1 MWQTAPPAR
10 QSQPHQ
16 ASPFRSSAFHS
27 NGRFRCRPGI
37 EGCIASLPHGKIVGR
52 SRASSFDVRTSQ
64 RGRSLSLTVNSIL
77 VQEAGLSA
85 TEVDGRFVVLS
96 LQAASY
102 FDFNKVASEIWS
114 LLSRP
119 RRVDEILQEL
129 SPHHDVDIEVMTRD
143 VMTFLQSLVAQNLVR
158 IVTVEDAR

>member
-1 MWQTAPPAR
+1 M
-10 QSQPHQ
+10 
-16 ASPFRSSAFHS
+16 
-27 NGRFRCRPGI
+27 
-37 EGCIASLPHGKIVGR
+37 
-52 SRASSFDVRTSQ
+52 
-64 RGRSLSLTVNSIL
+64 SLTVNSIL

-129 SPHHDVDIEVMTRD
+129 SQRHDVDIKVMTHD
-143 VMTFLQSLVAQNLVR
+143 VMTFMQSLVAQHLVR
-158 IVTVEDAR
+158 IVAVEDAR

>member
-1 MWQTAPPAR
+1 
-10 QSQPHQ
+10 
-16 ASPFRSSAFHS
+16 
-27 NGRFRCRPGI
+27 
-37 EGCIASLPHGKIVGR
+37 
-52 SRASSFDVRTSQ
+52 
-64 RGRSLSLTVNSIL
+64 LSLTVNSIL

-96 LQAASY
+96 VQAASY

-129 SPHHDVDIEVMTRD
+129 SLHHDVDIEVMTRD
-143 VMTFLQSLVAQNLVR
+143 VVTFLQSLVAQNLVR

>member
-1 MWQTAPPAR
+1 M
-10 QSQPHQ
+10 
-16 ASPFRSSAFHS
+16 
-27 NGRFRCRPGI
+27 
-37 EGCIASLPHGKIVGR
+37 
-52 SRASSFDVRTSQ
+52 
-64 RGRSLSLTVNSIL
+64 SLTVNSIL

-129 SPHHDVDIEVMTRD
+129 SSHHDVDIEVMTRD
-143 VMTFLQSLVAQNLVR
+143 VMTFLQSLVAQNLVQ
-158 IVTVEDAR
+158 IVAVEDAR

>member
-1 MWQTAPPAR
+1 
-10 QSQPHQ
+10 
-16 ASPFRSSAFHS
+16 
-27 NGRFRCRPGI
+27 
-37 EGCIASLPHGKIVGR
+37 
-52 SRASSFDVRTSQ
+52 
-64 RGRSLSLTVNSIL
+64 LSLTVNSIL

-96 LQAASY
+96 VQAASY

-129 SPHHDVDIEVMTRD
+129 SLHHDVDIEVMTRD
-143 VMTFLQSLVAQNLVR
+143 VMTFLQSLAAQNLVR

>member
-1 MWQTAPPAR
+1 
-10 QSQPHQ
+10 
-16 ASPFRSSAFHS
+16 
-27 NGRFRCRPGI
+27 
-37 EGCIASLPHGKIVGR
+37 
-52 SRASSFDVRTSQ
+52 
-64 RGRSLSLTVNSIL
+64 LSLTVNSIL

-119 RRVDEILQEL
+119 RRVDEILQKL

-158 IVTVEDAR
+158 IVTIEDAR